1 MGETQAERIVRVYTD
16 LLVDSG
22 VRQATIDAVSKRCGL
37 TRAGLLHHHRS
48 RVALDAALLERLRAL
63 VDEDVASMA
72 AASEG
77 AAAYYLSSSFAA
89 DSALERTVAAAT
101 RLAQAGS
108 ASAAGALREA
118 RGRWLDLL
126 EAELGDVLVA
136 KLVLLAGDGVG
147 HQVDIRAGLPADAAE
162 FVDAEEITAL
172 GAMLSRLSR
181 S

>member
-48 RVALDAALLERLRAL
+48 RAALDAALLERLRAL

-77 AAAYYLSSSFAA
+77 AAAYYLSSSFAE

-101 RLAQAGS
+101 LAQAGS